1 MLICATLCPAP
12 QVSEL
17 QDIKEVTNHAVLD
30 LESTLGRIEQA
41 AARGSIA
48 GVSPRH
54 ATRRAGSSS
63 SSGGSRPGSR
73 GSDTDLTAGES
84 LSLPHLSRE
93 LVKSKMQAADLQR
106 KLRVSARSEVELR
119 TRLNQRDERIGE
131 LKDALAAKTRAYED
145 LKARWAELDPVKQQQ
160 VRFAKVTK

>member
-1 MLICATLCPAP
+1 M
-12 QVSEL
+12 
-17 QDIKEVTNHAVLD
+17 LD

-54 ATRRAGSSS
+54 AARRAGSSSS

-131 LKDALAAKTRAYED
+131 LKDGLAAKTRAYED

-160 VRFAKVTK
+160 VGLASAR